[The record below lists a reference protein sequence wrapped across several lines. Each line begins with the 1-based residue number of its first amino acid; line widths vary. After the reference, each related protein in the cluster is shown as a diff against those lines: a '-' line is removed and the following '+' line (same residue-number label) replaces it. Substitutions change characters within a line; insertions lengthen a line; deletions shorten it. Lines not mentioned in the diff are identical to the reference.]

1 MKTHTNIS
9 ELRAEVLLNHL
20 YPEQTDNWI
29 VRDKGT
35 FYRNYSSDILQLDEK
50 LSQVSLSRDGLLRLL
65 PQGLISAEDD
75 LRGKDFPTKYEE
87 LTRRK
92 NNLEELFVPFDSWR
106 FRDAVRD
113 EEDLADLLANK
124 LNILLKT
131 YYGVDIEAETNLYV
145 REMMKL
151 LPLARSIRG
160 NFHKIGDILK
170 AILNKRVS
178 THITCYNWSD
188 KTADTQPMICYKVWV
203 PDLTTDSYKE
213 LEKDIEDL
221 KKFLVEWFIPF
232 DTYCAIEIKAEKTTS
247 LNNAMLL
254 NYNTKLSL

>member
-1 MKTHTNIS
+1 MNTANTNIS
-9 ELRAEVLLNHL
+9 ALRAEVLLNHL
-20 YPEQTDNWI
+20 YPEQSDSWI
-29 VRDKGT
+29 VTNKGT
-35 FYRNYSSDILQLDEK
+35 FYRNYNEDILQLDAN

-65 PQGLISAEDD
+65 PQGLVNT
-75 LRGKDFPTKYEE
+75 KDE
-87 LTRRK
+87 LKTA
-92 NNLEELFVPFDSWR
+92 EELFIPFDSWR
-106 FRDAVRD
+106 FRDSLRA
-113 EEDLADLLANK
+113 EEDFAYLLENR
-124 LNILLKT
+124 LNLILKT

-232 DTYCAIEIKAEKTTS
+232 DIFCAIEIKAEKNTS

>member
-1 MKTHTNIS
+1 MKRNTNIS

-92 NNLEELFVPFDSWR
+92 NNLEELFVPFDSWH

-131 YYGVDIEAETNLYV
+131 YYGVDIEAEQNPDV
-145 REMMKL
+145 RELMKM
-151 LPLARSIRG
+151 LPLASSIRG
-160 NFHKIGDILK
+160 NYHKIGDILMV
-170 AILNKRVS
+170 ILKHRVT
-178 THITCYNWSD
+178 THISCYNWSD
-188 KTADTQPMICYKVWV
+188 RSIDTQPIVSYKVWISK
-203 PDLTTDSYKE
+203 LTKE
-213 LEKDIEDL
+213 EYISLEKNIEDL
-221 KKFLVEWFIPF
+221 VSFIVEWFIPF
-232 DTYCAIEIKAEKTTS
+232 DTRCVIELKTEEKAS
-247 LNNAMLL
+247 LNHKMLL